1 MRNEP
6 RLSDF
11 VSRRCNDNISDT
23 FLCQKLLRLPIFS
36 YLTSFFEFIKDLE
49 VTLHKIA
56 IAMLLGCKS
65 HFT

>member
-6 RLSDF
+6 RLSNF

-36 YLTSFFEFIKDLE
+36 YLMSFFEFIMDFGSYF
-49 VTLHKIA
+49 A
-56 IAMLLGCKS
+56 
-65 HFT
+65 